1 MDDALPEP
9 PTEVVS
15 DLVGGSVA
23 SRLAAGGDGL
33 WPDPAYPGW
42 TGAARAARPIAG
54 AVAALG
60 DRLRLAGLHRI
71 VLVAAAGAGVAAE
84 ALGLSTGPGTGLV
97 VLDTADPEAVAEVLD
112 GDLDVTALVVVLPP
126 DATPRETASVVR
138 VRAVVADALRA
149 EGIDPD
155 ERTVLVDAPDG
166 PLARGAGGATV
177 IVGPPDV
184 AGLWSSLSAY
194 SLVPAGLAG
203 IDVGLDTGGVLAG
216 AGHAAVLLDGDQDT
230 NPALLLGALLAGAS
244 SVGLTGRTELA
255 GWAVELVAR
264 GLRGRGPLPV
274 RLAGPHRDHQD
285 RQDGDLPEPALVV
298 ELADPDTASAAGP
311 TLDRIGDA
319 RWRTE
324 GPIAGQLLLWQ
335 RAVAVAAHLAGVD
348 PTGRPA
354 PTAPPPVAG
363 PTAFVDGAV
372 AVHAVI
378 GQADGWLPAGV
389 DTVTD
394 ALRALVD
401 PSDGAPARLALH
413 AYLDRESDASAAVL
427 RSELARR
434 TGLPTTFGWAP
445 RCLAGTG
452 QYDWEGPDG
461 VRVCQLTGAGGDP
474 AERSGEHD
482 EELGELQEAIAAADA
497 AALVARGSRVL
508 RLHLV
513 DRVAGLVTL
522 AKAVQ
527 QL

>member
-1 MDDALPEP
+1 VSPAASEP
-9 PTEVVS
+9 PAGVVS

-23 SRLAAGGDGL
+23 GRLAAGGDGL
-33 WPDPAYPGW
+33 WPDPAFPGW
-42 TGAARAARPIAG
+42 AGAVRTARPMVG

-60 DRLRLAGLHRI
+60 DQFRVAGLHRI
-71 VLVAAAGAGVAAE
+71 VLVTSAGAGVAAE
-84 ALGLSTGPGTGLV
+84 ALGLGSGPGTGLV

-112 GDLDVTALVVVLPP
+112 GDLDVTALVAVLPP
-126 DATPRETASVVR
+126 DAAPGEIASVVR
-138 VRAVVADALRA
+138 VRGIVADALRA
-149 EGIDPD
+149 EGVDAD
-155 ERTVLVDAPDG
+155 ERTVLVDAPHG
-166 PLARGAGGATV
+166 PLARAAGAATV
-177 IVGPPDV
+177 VAGPPDV

-194 SLVPAGLAG
+194 ALVPAGLAG
-203 IDVGLDTGGVLAG
+203 IAVDEVLAG
-216 AGHAAVLLDGDQDT
+216 AGHAAALLDGDQPT
-230 NPALLLGALLAGAS
+230 NPALLLGALLADAPA
-244 SVGLTGRTELA
+244 VGLTGRPELA

>member
-1 MDDALPEP
+1 VSPAASEP
-9 PTEVVS
+9 PAGVVS

-23 SRLAAGGDGL
+23 GRLAAGGDGL
-33 WPDPAYPGW
+33 WPDPAFPGW
-42 TGAARAARPIAG
+42 AGAVRTARPMVG

-60 DRLRLAGLHRI
+60 DQFRVAGLHRI
-71 VLVAAAGAGVAAE
+71 VLVTSAGAGVAAE
-84 ALGLSTGPGTGLV
+84 ALGLGSGPGTGLV

-274 RLAGPHRDHQD
+274 RLAGPPDAPGPDPR
-285 RQDGDLPEPALVV
+285 GWPELVV
-298 ELADPDTASAAGP
+298 ELADPDTSSASGP
-311 TLDRIGDA
+311 TVDRTDA
-319 RWRTE
+319 CWRTE
-324 GPIAGQLLLWQ
+324 GPVAGQVLLWQ

-348 PTGRPA
+348 PTDRPR
-354 PTAPPPVAG
+354 PTAPPPVAA
-363 PTAFVDGAV
+363 PPAFVEGAV
-372 AVHAVI
+372 AVH
-378 GQADGWLPAGV
+378 ADGWLPAGV

-401 PSDGAPARLALH
+401 PTGGAPARLALH

-427 RSELARR
+427 RPELARR
-434 TGLPTTFGWAP
+434 TGLTTTFGWAP

-452 QYDWEGPDG
+452 QYDTEGPAG
-461 VRVCQLTGAGGDP
+461 VPVCQLTGAPGEPDGR
-474 AERSGEHD
+474 AGEHD
-482 EELGELQEAIAAADA
+482 GELGELQEAIAAADA
-497 AALVARGSRVL
+497 AGLAAHGHRVL

-522 AKAVQ
+522 ARAVQ